1 MSADLD
7 PVAAPMLRE
16 VLAVGL
22 TWRDI
27 ASSAIVAAMV
37 IGFVSFEFG
46 TKLVLFS
53 TAWAASAVELILG
66 AVCAVIAAA
75 DLHTRPQ
82 ALQGRI
88 FRRVTTVLGAIA
100 LLTGLIG
107 LAGNSGQA
115 LETMVVATIFLWLTA
130 TIWHVL
136 SIGEEP

>member
-1 MSADLD
+1 
-7 PVAAPMLRE
+7 MLRE
-16 VLAVGL
+16 VLAMGL

-27 ASSAIVAAMV
+27 ASSAVLVAMV
-37 IGFVSFEFG
+37 LGFVSFEFG

-53 TAWAASAVELILG
+53 TAWAASAVELVLG
-66 AVCAVIAAA
+66 AACAVIAAA

-115 LETMVVATIFLWLTA
+115 LETMIVATVFLWLTA

-136 SIGEEP
+136 SIGEES

>member
-1 MSADLD
+1 M
-7 PVAAPMLRE
+7 
-16 VLAVGL
+16 GL

-27 ASSAIVAAMV
+27 ASSAILVAMV
-37 IGFVSFEFG
+37 LGFVSFEFG

-66 AVCAVIAAA
+66 GDCAVIAAA

-82 ALQGRI
+82 DLQGRI

-115 LETMVVATIFLWLTA
+115 LETMVVATVFLWLTA

-136 SIGEEP
+136 SIGEER

>member
-7 PVAAPMLRE
+7 PAAAPMLRE
-16 VLAVGL
+16 VRAMGL
-22 TWRDI
+22 TWRDL
-27 ASSAIVAAMV
+27 ASSAIVVAMV
-37 IGFVSFEFG
+37 MGFVSFEFG
-46 TKLVLFS
+46 TSLVLFS
-53 TAWAASAVELILG
+53 TAWAASAVELVLG
-66 AVCAVIAAA
+66 AACAVIAAA

-88 FRRVTTVLGAIA
+88 FRRVTTVLGTIA

-115 LETMVVATIFLWLTA
+115 LETMVVATVFLWLTA

-136 SIGEEP
+136 SIGEEQ

>member
-16 VLAVGL
+16 VLAMGL

-27 ASSAIVAAMV
+27 ASSAIAAAMV
-37 IGFVSFEFG
+37 LGFVSFELG
-46 TKLVLFS
+46 TSLVLFS
-53 TAWAASAVELILG
+53 TAWAASAVELVLG
-66 AVCAVIAAA
+66 AACAVIAAA

-100 LLTGLIG
+100 LLAGLIG

-115 LETMVVATIFLWLTA
+115 LETMIVATVFLWLTA

>member
-1 MSADLD
+1 M
-7 PVAAPMLRE
+7 
-16 VLAVGL
+16 GL

-27 ASSAIVAAMV
+27 ASSAIVVAMV
-37 IGFVSFEFG
+37 MGFVLFKFG
-46 TKLVLFS
+46 TDLVLFS
-53 TAWAASAVELILG
+53 TAWAASAAELVLG
-66 AVCAVIAAA
+66 AACAVIAAA

-82 ALQGRI
+82 ALQGRV

-136 SIGEEP
+136 SIGEES

>member
-1 MSADLD
+1 
-7 PVAAPMLRE
+7 MLRE

-27 ASSAIVAAMV
+27 ASSAIAAAMV
-37 IGFVSFEFG
+37 IGFLSFEFG
-46 TKLVLFS
+46 TNLVLFS

>member
-1 MSADLD
+1 
-7 PVAAPMLRE
+7 MLRE

-37 IGFVSFEFG
+37 MGFASFEFG
-46 TKLVLFS
+46 TRLVLFS
-53 TAWAASAVELILG
+53 TAWAASAVELVLG
-66 AVCAVIAAA
+66 AACAVIAAA

-88 FRRVTTVLGAIA
+88 FRRVTTVLGSIA

-136 SIGEEP
+136 SIGEES

>member
-1 MSADLD
+1 
-7 PVAAPMLRE
+7 MLRE

-27 ASSAIVAAMV
+27 ASSAIVVTMV
-37 IGFVSFEFG
+37 IGFVSFELG

-115 LETMVVATIFLWLTA
+115 LETMVVATSFLWLTA

>member
-1 MSADLD
+1 
-7 PVAAPMLRE
+7 MLRE

-27 ASSAIVAAMV
+27 ASSAIAAAMV
-37 IGFVSFEFG
+37 IGFLSFEFG
-46 TKLVLFS
+46 TNLVLFS
-53 TAWAASAVELILG
+53 TAWAASAVELIHG
-66 AVCAVIAAA
+66 AVCAVIAAP

>member
-1 MSADLD
+1 
-7 PVAAPMLRE
+7 MLRE

-27 ASSAIVAAMV
+27 ASSAILAAMV
-37 IGFVSFEFG
+37 LGFASFEFG
-46 TKLVLFS
+46 TNLVLFS
-53 TAWAASAVELILG
+53 TAWAASAVELVLG
-66 AVCAVIAAA
+66 AACAVIAAA

-82 ALQGRI
+82 ALPGRI

-100 LLTGLIG
+100 LFTGLIG

-115 LETMVVATIFLWLTA
+115 LETMVVATSFLWLTA

>member
-1 MSADLD
+1 
-7 PVAAPMLRE
+7 MLRE
-16 VLAVGL
+16 VLAMGL

-27 ASSAIVAAMV
+27 ASSAILVAMV
-37 IGFVSFEFG
+37 LGFVSFEFG

-53 TAWAASAVELILG
+53 TAWAASAVELVLG
-66 AVCAVIAAA
+66 AACAVIAAA

-82 ALQGRI
+82 SLQGRV

-115 LETMVVATIFLWLTA
+115 LETMVVATAFLWLTA
-130 TIWHVL
+130 TIWHAL
-136 SIGEEP
+136 SIGEEW

>member
-1 MSADLD
+1 
-7 PVAAPMLRE
+7 MLRE

-37 IGFVSFEFG
+37 MGFASFEVG

-53 TAWAASAVELILG
+53 TAWAASAVELVLG
-66 AVCAVIAAA
+66 AACAVIAAA

-115 LETMVVATIFLWLTA
+115 LEIMVVATIFLWLTA

-136 SIGEEP
+136 SIGEES